1 MNFVFNRELL
11 VIKLDSLNNFPI
23 SEYKITKLKKSN
35 LFNLLLIFFTPP
47 NISDIKTME
56 NYEFEINLVEE
67 ISYYID
73 VKGNNKNN
81 KKY

>member
-1 MNFVFNRELL
+1 
-11 VIKLDSLNNFPI
+11 
-23 SEYKITKLKKSN
+23 
-35 LFNLLLIFFTPP
+35 
-47 NISDIKTME
+47 ME